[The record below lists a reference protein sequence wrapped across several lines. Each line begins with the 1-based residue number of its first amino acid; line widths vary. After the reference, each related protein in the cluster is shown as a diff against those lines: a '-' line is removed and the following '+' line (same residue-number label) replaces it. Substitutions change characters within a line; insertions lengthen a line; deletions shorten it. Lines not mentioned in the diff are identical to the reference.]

1 MPPENV
7 ITCLSRRSA
16 QVDHLE
22 HLVHPGR
29 RRRRVDAVQLG
40 VHAQVLRGGEV
51 DVQRG
56 VLEDQADVAAHVVA
70 LRDDVE
76 AADARR
82 AGRRL
87 GQRAEHVDRR
97 ALAGA
102 VGAEEAEDLARRD
115 GERNAADGVDVA
127 VGLDEVVDLDGGW
140 RWEVTTRQN
149 NATVTEFLLSL

>member
-7 ITCLSRRSA
+7 ITRLVA
-16 QVDHLE
+16 PVGQVDHLE

-29 RRRRVDAVQLG
+29 DDAGVDAVQLG
-40 VHAQVLRGGEV
+40 VQPQVLLGGEV

-70 LRDDVE
+70 LGDDVE

-82 AGRRL
+82 PGRGR
-87 GQRAEHVDRR
+87 GQGAEHVDRR

-115 GERNAADGVDVA
+115 GERHAADGVDLA
-127 VGLDEVVDLDGGW
+127 VGLDEVVDLDGGG
-140 RWEVTTRQN
+140 R
-149 NATVTEFLLSL
+149 